1 MSLFEFTFGL
11 QAIIL
16 GLGLAHLVV
25 AMNRLVVARE
35 RVKWAAQPLL
45 AATLVLVTI
54 LLLWGQSWRASGVE
68 STTIGMMIL
77 NVLMNLTLFAAA
89 YAVLPEKPPEK
100 GSADLLAHFE
110 KVRVYFFAVLSVP
123 FLIPGTII
131 PLVLLAMGRIER
143 FSNWENL
150 GVLAAMALCTVSRNR
165 WVNIVTL
172 SALLIWVLSLIQG
185 YELAAGG
192 VQAS

>member
-16 GLGLAHLVV
+16 GLALAHLVV
-25 AMNRLVVARE
+25 VLNRLIVARD

-45 AATLVLVTI
+45 AAVLVLVTI

-100 GSADLLAHFE
+100 GSIDLLAHFE
-110 KVRVYFFAVLSVP
+110 KVRVYFFTVFSTP
-123 FLIPGTII
+123 FLIPGTIV
-131 PLVLLAMGRIER
+131 PLVLLALGRIER
-143 FSNWENL
+143 FGNWENL
-150 GVLAAMALCTVSRNR
+150 GVIAGLATCMAVRNR
-165 WVNIVTL
+165 WVNIVVM
-172 SALLIWVLSLIQG
+172 SALLVWVLSLIQG
-185 YELAAGG
+185 YELTAGEFRT
-192 VQAS
+192 S

>member
-1 MSLFEFTFGL
+1 MSLFEFTFAL

-25 AMNRLVVARE
+25 VLNRLVVARE

-45 AATLVLVTI
+45 AAALVLVTI
-54 LLLWGQSWRASGVE
+54 LLLWGQAWQRSGVE

-77 NVLMNLTLFAAA
+77 DVLMNLTLFAAA
-89 YAVLPEKPPEK
+89 YAVLPENPPEK
-100 GSADLLAHFE
+100 GEVDLLAHFE
-110 KVRVYFFAVLSVP
+110 KVRVYFFAVFAMP
-123 FLIPGTII
+123 FLVPGTLV
-131 PLVLLAMGRIER
+131 PLVRLALGQIEG
-143 FSNWENL
+143 FGNWENL
-150 GVLAAMALCTVSRNR
+150 GVIAALALCMAVRNR

-172 SALLIWVLSLIQG
+172 SGVLIWVLSLIQG

-192 VQAS
+192 

>member
-16 GLGLAHLVV
+16 GLALAHLVV
-25 AMNRLVVARE
+25 VLNRLIVARE

-45 AATLVLVTI
+45 AAVLVLVTI
-54 LLLWGQSWRASGVE
+54 LLLWGQSWRSAGVE

-100 GSADLLAHFE
+100 GSIDLLAHFE
-110 KVRVYFFAVLSVP
+110 KVRVYFFAVFSTP
-123 FLIPGTII
+123 FLIPGTIV
-131 PLVLLAMGRIER
+131 PLVLLALGRIER
-143 FSNWENL
+143 FGNWENL
-150 GVLAAMALCTVSRNR
+150 GVIAGLATCMAVRNR
-165 WVNIVTL
+165 WVNIVVM
-172 SALLIWVLSLIQG
+172 SALLVWVLSLIQG
-185 YELAAGG
+185 YELTAGEFRT
-192 VQAS
+192 S